1 MARATRPNPPRGVR
15 AYHSFQGPDLPIGGR
30 LGRDIE
36 VERRRN
42 TQRTAT
48 RIRIIGL
55 LLGMAIAATVV
66 GAEKIPAGAGVLG
79 ADVSIVVAPTG
90 ELGVK
95 HSGSVLTGNGM
106 TPASDPA
113 TGQFQILNQ
122 TMFALRLHVR
132 GVPDTPGLDGTLW
145 VELTGPAEQQLFR
158 GPLGD
163 FRDWDFRDW
172 TESSVT
178 LASGVWS
185 TFGLKAWIPSGAGPG
200 YEGRMV
206 QVDLGF
212 HVSKVTSP

>member
-1 MARATRPNPPRGVR
+1 
-15 AYHSFQGPDLPIGGR
+15 
-30 LGRDIE
+30 

-42 TQRTAT
+42 THRTAT

-55 LLGMAIAATVV
+55 LLGMALAATVV

-95 HSGSVLTGNGM
+95 YSGSVLAGNSM

-113 TGQFQILNQ
+113 IGQFQILNQ

-145 VELTGPAEQQLFR
+145 VELTGPDGQQLFR
-158 GPLGD
+158 GSLG
-163 FRDWDFRDW
+163 DFRDW

-185 TFGLKAWIPSGAGPG
+185 TFGLKAWIPGDAGPG
-200 YEGRMV
+200 YGGRMV
-206 QVDLGF
+206 QIGLGF
-212 HVSKVTSP
+212 HVSKVSKS